1 MIEYNDDL
9 YYNRLNGEIEEEDE
23 IEEIDINDIILDDD
37 EDFIVS
43 NTEEDIIIEEEEG
56 VEEEEEEI
64 LVSKHKAEGK
74 HALKYDSIFKGKK
87 EESIDEDL
95 YSCANDN
102 CVKDTIELDKGSMY
116 HSETIDNEQYI
127 RSKRVKERIYEVLE
141 KHTELNFLNNR
152 RRPSKVDFNNY
163 FSILKTH
170 LINDSF
176 TNAEIFT
183 ELAIYFSDN
192 LFNMFKILDTKWR
205 NIIIDELR
213 EHIGKSHDSKEIMN
227 RNIYEGTELEFIWVD
242 EFTNNTILV
251 TGDVVEV
258 DYPKSTYIVNSYE
271 REYIVT
277 LDMIT
282 QILNNTKF
290 RFNISKLDKIDF
302 L

>member
-9 YYNRLNGEIEEEDE
+9 YDNELGREIEDGEELG
-23 IEEIDINDIILDDD
+23 EIDINDIILDDD
-37 EDFIVS
+37 FNDS
-43 NTEEDIIIEEEEG
+43 NLEEDIISDNEDDIENDD
-56 VEEEEEEI
+56 EI
-64 LVSKHKAEGK
+64 LISKHKAEGK

-87 EESIDEDL
+87 EEDVEEDL

-102 CVKDTIELDKGSMY
+102 YIKDTIELDKGSMY
-116 HSETIDNEQYI
+116 HTETIDNERYI
-127 RSKRVKERIYEVLE
+127 RSKRVKERIYDVLE
-141 KHTELNFLNNR
+141 EHTELNFLNNR

-170 LINDSF
+170 LVNDSF

-213 EHIGKSHDSKEIMN
+213 DHIGKSPESKEIMN
-227 RNIYEGTELEFIWVD
+227 RNIYEGTELEFRWVD
-242 EFTNNTILV
+242 EFTNKTILV
-251 TGDVVEV
+251 SGDVIEV
-258 DYPKSTYIVNSYE
+258 DYPNSTYIVNSYE
-271 REYIVT
+271 HEYIVT

-290 RFNISKLDKIDF
+290 RFNISKLDTIDF
-302 L
+302 I